1 MCCAGARQPAICVGG
16 VQPCGADSDLSYR
29 GLGHSMVIPSFIF
42 IFEGSCPMC
51 LRSSTDWYSGIILR
65 NAAIDRLLYHI
76 DLLLTYTLEAPLAL
90 MVKQPEK
97 RLNSG

>member
-1 MCCAGARQPAICVGG
+1 
-16 VQPCGADSDLSYR
+16 
-29 GLGHSMVIPSFIF
+29 
-42 IFEGSCPMC
+42 MC